1 MPLIGYK
8 LLPGLVNII
17 ALLKEAFKVQKV
29 QDA

>member
-17 ALLKEAFKVQKV
+17 ALLKEAFKV
-29 QDA
+29 